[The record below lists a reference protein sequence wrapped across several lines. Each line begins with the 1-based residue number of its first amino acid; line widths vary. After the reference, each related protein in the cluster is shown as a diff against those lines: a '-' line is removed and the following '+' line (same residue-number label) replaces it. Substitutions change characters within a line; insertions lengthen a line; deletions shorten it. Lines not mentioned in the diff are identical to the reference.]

1 MLFPGMVLLSLF
13 QILPMFGIVIAF
25 QRYLP
30 ARGVFGSEWVGFDN
44 LLFMFQIPDS
54 RQVFVNTL
62 IIATAKIIAGL
73 VVPVI
78 FALLL
83 NEIRK
88 AWFKRTVQTIVYVPH
103 FLSWV
108 VLAIPIMNIFAYNGI
123 VNQLTGLLGA
133 EPVMFMASNA
143 WFRPI
148 LVSTDVWKSF
158 GFGTIV
164 YLAAIAG
171 INPNLYESAEI
182 DGASRLQKMVHI
194 TVPGMAST
202 IILLAT
208 LSLGDI
214 LNAGFEQVFNLYNP
228 LVYETGD
235 IIDTYVY
242 RVGLVQLQF
251 SLGTAVGLLKS
262 VVSFVLIVIS
272 YKLAGRYANY
282 RIF

>member
-1 MLFPGMVLLSLF
+1 MLFPGLVLLSLF

-30 ARGVFGSEWVGFDN
+30 AKGVFGSEWVGFDN

-123 VNQLTGLLGA
+123 VNQLTAVFGA
-133 EPVMFMASNA
+133 EPVMFMASNT

-182 DGASRLQKMVHI
+182 DGARRIQKMVHI
-194 TVPGMAST
+194 TLPGMAST

-228 LVYETGD
+228 MVYETGD

-262 VVSFVLIVIS
+262 VVSFVLIIIS
-272 YKLAGRYANY
+272 YKLASTYANY